1 MGSGYNS
8 LPLSVIE
15 LVQSVR
21 SVFAPKATAD
31 CVKMEMKMVSF
42 CYSIVHK
49 IPAHIKFKD
58 PVL

>member
-31 CVKMEMKMVSF
+31 CVKMEMKMVSLIALYTIF
-42 CYSIVHK
+42 L
-49 IPAHIKFKD
+49 PT
-58 PVL
+58 